1 MQPRSF
7 GLALAAVG
15 IVVVTV
21 AALGN
26 QIGLGESDAFGWK
39 QILGVV
45 VGVVIAF
52 AGFAIATRGEKPAD
66 DIDTAA

>member
-15 IVVVTV
+15 IVVVAV
-21 AALGN
+21 AALAD
-26 QIGLGESDAFGWK
+26 QIGLGESDALGWK

-45 VGVVIAF
+45 VGVVIAV
-52 AGFAIATRGEKPAD
+52 AGFVIATRGEKPAD
-66 DIDTAA
+66 GIDTAA

>member
-15 IVVVTV
+15 IVVVAV
-21 AALGN
+21 AALAD
-26 QIGLGESDAFGWK
+26 QIGLGESDALGWK

-45 VGVVIAF
+45 VGVVIAV
-52 AGFAIATRGEKPAD
+52 AGSVIATRGEKPAD
-66 DIDTAA
+66 SR